1 VNWADSV
8 PNLLIGLR
16 EGLEAGLVVSIL
28 LAAVR
33 KIPRDDGKPAST
45 APIWLGVLGAV
56 MLAGSFAA
64 VLTYST
70 DVLSSTGQE
79 AVGGLLSVLAV
90 GLVTWMIFW
99 MRRTARTLSAHLKE
113 QVAQAAVIG
122 TGALTLTAFLSVGRE
137 GLETTLFLWTAARAS
152 GETVAPLAGAA
163 IGIAAAIVLCWGLYR
178 RALKLN
184 IGVFFSRTAIALIVI
199 AAGVLAYGLG
209 DLQDAGLLPGHAWV
223 AFDLSGHISTGSWWV
238 SIISGLTNLTPKMT
252 VLQVVAWVA
261 YLVVILRNFL
271 RRPAQEPAAAGAP
284 AAGAPAGPGHWERL
298 AGQRTWVVAG
308 VLVVVP
314 ALAAGTTIAALPT
327 ASSASSST
335 VTVTN
340 TACGRDFTSAHAGTQ
355 TFTVRNS
362 SSAAGE
368 INLLNAAG
376 GIVGEIETLGPATSA
391 PLSVT
396 LSAGTYTLTC
406 FMSGKAAMSSAPVT
420 VALSGTTAA
429 APVAPQPVTLA
440 ELTPPNNA
448 YQAYAARVLSTLAG
462 DVGRIQADLKAPG
475 PAADD
480 VAAAKKDWLAAQLD
494 WERVGASYDSFGQ
507 LGLNVDLLPT
517 TLPLGV
523 NDPGFI
529 GLHRLEYGL
538 WNGASAKELL
548 PVASRLA
555 ANVTTVRKSLSSDDL
570 AGDPTQLPIRAH
582 EILEDALRDH
592 LSGIDD
598 QGAGA
603 AYAMTY
609 ADLQVDRVVVGE
621 LGPLINTRQ
630 PGLLATITSQ
640 QATLAQALR
649 ATQRDGHWLSLTQ
662 VPLTARQSVDS
673 AIGALLETLS
683 AVPDLLEVR
692 PA

>member
-1 VNWADSV
+1 
-8 PNLLIGLR
+8 
-16 EGLEAGLVVSIL
+16 
-28 LAAVR
+28 
-33 KIPRDDGKPAST
+33 
-45 APIWLGVLGAV
+45 
-56 MLAGSFAA
+56 
-64 VLTYST
+64 
-70 DVLSSTGQE
+70 
-79 AVGGLLSVLAV
+79 
-90 GLVTWMIFW
+90 
-99 MRRTARTLSAHLKE
+99 
-113 QVAQAAVIG
+113 
-122 TGALTLTAFLSVGRE
+122 
-137 GLETTLFLWTAARAS
+137 
-152 GETVAPLAGAA
+152 
-163 IGIAAAIVLCWGLYR
+163 
-178 RALKLN
+178 
-184 IGVFFSRTAIALIVI
+184 
-199 AAGVLAYGLG
+199 
-209 DLQDAGLLPGHAWV
+209 
-223 AFDLSGHISTGSWWV
+223 
-238 SIISGLTNLTPKMT
+238 
-252 VLQVVAWVA
+252 
-261 YLVVILRNFL
+261 
-271 RRPAQEPAAAGAP
+271 
-284 AAGAPAGPGHWERL
+284 
-298 AGQRTWVVAG
+298 
-308 VLVVVP
+308 
-314 ALAAGTTIAALPT
+314 
-327 ASSASSST
+327 
-335 VTVTN
+335 
-340 TACGRDFTSAHAGTQ
+340 
-355 TFTVRNS
+355 
-362 SSAAGE
+362 
-368 INLLNAAG
+368 
-376 GIVGEIETLGPATSA
+376 
-391 PLSVT
+391 
-396 LSAGTYTLTC
+396 
-406 FMSGKAAMSSAPVT
+406 
-420 VALSGTTAA
+420 
-429 APVAPQPVTLA
+429 VAPQPVTLA

-609 ADLQVDRVVVGE
+609 ADLQVDRVAVGE